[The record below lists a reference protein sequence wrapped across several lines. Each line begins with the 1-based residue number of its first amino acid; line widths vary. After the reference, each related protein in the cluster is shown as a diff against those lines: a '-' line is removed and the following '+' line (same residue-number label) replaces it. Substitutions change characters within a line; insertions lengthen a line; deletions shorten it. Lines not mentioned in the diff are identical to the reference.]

1 MIIKS
6 HSGDYSVCES
16 SFQPALQNMLSGK
29 AHVILDEVVYKT
41 YASKLDPILA
51 GSNKVVIFANESAK
65 SFDRIESYIKELMQQ
80 SIRRD
85 HILIALGGGVI
96 QDITAFLA
104 SILFRGIDWN
114 FFPTT
119 LLAQSDSC
127 IGSKSSINVGCF
139 KNIVGTYS
147 HPQNIIID
155 SIFLNSL
162 TNSEINSGIGEML
175 KVHAIA
181 GVDQFSS
188 IRDAFPSLK
197 LDQDLMKRFIFN
209 SLEYKKKIIEQD
221 EFDAD
226 IRKVM
231 NYGHSFGHAIEVA
244 SEYLIPHGIAVTIG
258 MDLAN
263 YVAWKLKIT
272 SREHFERMHA
282 ALTLNYEPSKNSYI
296 DFDKFMK
303 ALTKDKKNKQSQLGL
318 VLLNQNGVP
327 EFIYQDKS
335 PEFIKI
341 CANYFSEVFSGG

>member
-1 MIIKS
+1 
-6 HSGDYSVCES
+6 
-16 SFQPALQNMLSGK
+16 MLSGK

-258 MDLAN
+258 FPFRYMIKQTIFQHFCGGETIGDCEEKIASLASFHVRTILD
-263 YVAWKLKIT
+263 YSVEGKESEA
-272 SREHFERMHA
+272 
-282 ALTLNYEPSKNSYI
+282 
-296 DFDKFMK
+296 DFDR
-303 ALTKDKKNKQSQLGL
+303 TTQEIIDTQERS
-318 VLLNQNGVP
+318 VLDEHIP
-327 EFIYQDKS
+327 
-335 PEFIKI
+335 
-341 CANYFSEVFSGG
+341 FSVFCFPK